1 MSRASLLAALLAVVA
16 CAGNRTESGPPSPLR
31 GYDIVIRGRDSL
43 SQALRGAFARAGFT
57 VRDDVRGGGH
67 AAGALVWW
75 KYVDQGRG
83 TLEAQVA
90 DTRRGNV
97 LAVATVPADTLAGD
111 IAARAELLVR
121 TLLNPTP

>member
-1 MSRASLLAALLAVVA
+1 MNRAWPVVVLLAA
-16 CAGNRTESGPPSPLR
+16 CAGNMTPAGPPSPLR

-43 SQALRGAFARAGFT
+43 SQALHGAFLRAGYT

-67 AAGALVWW
+67 AAAALVWW
-75 KYVDQGRG
+75 KYVDLDGRG

-97 LAVATVPADTLAGD
+97 LAVATLPVDTLAGD
-111 IAARAELLVR
+111 LPARADLIVRALLS
-121 TLLNPTP
+121 PSP